1 MSDYQEA
8 VQNPA
13 NCFSDPDL
21 KKGTPTLNALG
32 LPQPVTG
39 GFCSVYQIT
48 SSKTRWAV
56 RCFLHNIKDIRDRYH
71 QISKYL
77 KSQRLKQMVGFGY
90 VPEGIRVRGAWYPVL
105 RMEWVDGHNLDRWV
119 ENHLK
124 DPRALRK
131 LAERWEELMDQLE
144 KAKIGHCDLQHGNV
158 LVDGSGSLKLID
170 YDGMY
175 VPPLRGRGSHEKG
188 HPAYQHPEREGK
200 DFDEA
205 VDRFS
210 ALVIQASLLALA
222 EKPELWKK
230 YNEEDNLIFKRTD
243 FQSPDSAPVFKDLD
257 KMGGS
262 VAALSNALREACK
275 GRVGKSPRLRDL
287 KNGKAGAPA
296 PIPLPVPPPQPA
308 RPASAPSSKAVP
320 QPIAAGA
327 AAASRPAAA
336 PPAAKVIPFPA
347 AASGGKSKQKSRR
360 AKSQRAKSQ
369 RAKSQRAKSQ
379 PAKSQP
385 AKSPPAKSPPAKSPP
400 ARISP
405 TGTQPAWMG
414 QTPAPARAKSRA
426 ATSRAAGT
434 AAAVAPAAPPAPKAK
449 TRPALAVVPAPQQRA
464 GWTVEW
470 TRPGFATEKQNWK
483 LPVYGKRDAPSIFLG
498 IRVGTHSEKFVE
510 RHDEKIEERKF
521 HVDGHRSVVTAL
533 AFSPDAR
540 LLASGSRDRTVR
552 VWNTQS
558 GREEAA
564 HLEARAGVVA
574 LAFVADRT
582 VIAAVLDDRRIVLWN
597 FGLHRQVVHIE
608 SPDKSYLNTVA
619 ASKDGKLVAAGGKG
633 RSIFMWQTDGG
644 APAGEFRRTMGS
656 VEGLAFTADAGGIV
670 CGTHKGRLELYER
683 GHDQARWSVRTGL
696 GRIVALAVPPRTTG
710 AVTGGA
716 GGMVAYWDLKDGTE
730 KQRVRPMRGRLTS
743 LAVTPDA
750 ALLLVGLTSGN
761 ACLFEKA
768 NDREVAV
775 LDGHPGAVTAVAL
788 SSTGKTASTG
798 ARDGSVRY
806 WAAP

>member
-1 MSDYQEA
+1 MLASATAWWAPKAGNAAHEYEDAFALEAAALRFAVADGASETSFARQWAELLVDRFVHEPPVGGSRARHEPGIVRGVRGPPARERSAAQRRHHPGADRGRCVSWPTMSDYQEA

-188 HPAYQHPEREGK
+188 HPAYRHPEREGK

-308 RPASAPSSKAVP
+308 RPASAPSSKAAT
-320 QPIAAGA
+320 QPVAAGA
-327 AAASRPAAA
+327 AAASRPAAP

-369 RAKSQRAKSQ
+369 RA
-379 PAKSQP
+379 
-385 AKSPPAKSPPAKSPP
+385 
-400 ARISP
+400 
-405 TGTQPAWMG
+405 
-414 QTPAPARAKSRA
+414 
-426 ATSRAAGT
+426 
-434 AAAVAPAAPPAPKAK
+434 
-449 TRPALAVVPAPQQRA
+449 
-464 GWTVEW
+464 
-470 TRPGFATEKQNWK
+470 
-483 LPVYGKRDAPSIFLG
+483 
-498 IRVGTHSEKFVE
+498 
-510 RHDEKIEERKF
+510 
-521 HVDGHRSVVTAL
+521 
-533 AFSPDAR
+533 
-540 LLASGSRDRTVR
+540 
-552 VWNTQS
+552 
-558 GREEAA
+558 
-564 HLEARAGVVA
+564 
-574 LAFVADRT
+574 
-582 VIAAVLDDRRIVLWN
+582 
-597 FGLHRQVVHIE
+597 
-608 SPDKSYLNTVA
+608 
-619 ASKDGKLVAAGGKG
+619 
-633 RSIFMWQTDGG
+633 
-644 APAGEFRRTMGS
+644 
-656 VEGLAFTADAGGIV
+656 
-670 CGTHKGRLELYER
+670 
-683 GHDQARWSVRTGL
+683 
-696 GRIVALAVPPRTTG
+696 
-710 AVTGGA
+710 
-716 GGMVAYWDLKDGTE
+716 
-730 KQRVRPMRGRLTS
+730 
-743 LAVTPDA
+743 
-750 ALLLVGLTSGN
+750 
-761 ACLFEKA
+761 
-768 NDREVAV
+768 
-775 LDGHPGAVTAVAL
+775 
-788 SSTGKTASTG
+788 
-798 ARDGSVRY
+798 
-806 WAAP
+806 